1 MDIYTRTGDDG
12 TSGTLGQGRR
22 LKEDLVFHAL
32 GDLDE
37 LNACLGQCGTLL
49 GVPAC
54 QIRTVQSELLSLG
67 AEVASFS
74 ADPRFL
80 FELASD
86 ATERL
91 EREIDEAESG
101 LPTLTAFIL
110 PGGSPGAASLH
121 LARAVCRRAERSLVA
136 LRHAE
141 PTVRLQG
148 VKYVNR
154 LSDWLFV
161 MARHENR
168 CCGVADVVWEKQ

>member
-22 LKEDLVFHAL
+22 PKEDLVFHAL

-37 LNACLGQCGTLL
+37 LNACLGQCDPLV
-49 GVPAC
+49 GVPAS

-67 AEVASFS
+67 AEIASFS

-80 FELASD
+80 FESASD
-86 ATERL
+86 STGRL
-91 EREIDEAESG
+91 EREIDEADSG
-101 LPTLTAFIL
+101 LPALTAFIL

-136 LRHAE
+136 LRQVE

-148 VKYVNR
+148 VKYLNR

-161 MARHENR
+161 MARLENKCR
-168 CCGVADVVWEKQ
+168 GIADAVWEKQ